1 MSTSPTRR
9 TFLHRSTAIIAGGFL
24 AGGINSLSAASYSRV
39 RGANEKLRGA
49 VIGFNGQG
57 KSHINAIKDH
67 LVALCDCDSKVL
79 AGAIGEFEKQ
89 HGRRVDGVEDFRALV
104 ERPDIDFV
112 TIATPNH
119 THALIATTAVV
130 AGKDVY
136 VEKPV
141 SHNVWEGRQIVRA
154 ARQHGRVVQTGTQS
168 RSSEALREAKQWVD
182 EGGLGKLIYA
192 VGTCYKPRKA
202 IGKLS
207 KPLEIPAH
215 INYDLWCGPAEK
227 RELFRPKLHYDWH
240 WDFNTGNGDMGNQ
253 GIHQMDIARWFVGH
267 AQISPRVLSIGGR
280 LGYEDAGDTPNTQ
293 TVIHAYENAPII
305 FETRGLPQS
314 KEHQDNRWGDSM
326 DNYLGSQIGVIVFY
340 ENGRLVIPNYH
351 QATAYDLD
359 GQVVKDFN
367 RGGDHFQNFLKA
379 VQDRDSKQLNA
390 DILEGHLSS
399 ALCHTGALSHQF
411 GRAATSAE
419 ILDKVRGDERFT
431 DSVQRMLDHIA
442 ANQVDLERTPLI
454 LGEELRFDGATE
466 SAIDNAQ
473 AQKAL
478 TRDYRPGF
486 ELPAVAAAAAG
497 VGATP

>member
-1 MSTSPTRR
+1 MSVSPSRR
-9 TFLHRSTAIIAGGFL
+9 NFLRQSSAFVAGGIL
-24 AGGINSLSAASYSRV
+24 AGGTNSLSAASYSRV
-39 RGANEKLRGA
+39 VGANEKLRGA

-57 KSHINAIKDH
+57 KSHIGAIKDH

-79 AGAIGEFEKQ
+79 NGAINEFEKQ
-89 HGRRVDGVEDFRALV
+89 HGRRVDGVEDFRTLV

-119 THALIATTAVV
+119 THALIAITAIV

-141 SHNVWEGRQIVRA
+141 SHNVWEGRQIVHA

-168 RSSEALREAKQWVD
+168 RSSVALHEAKQFVD
-182 EGGLGKLIYA
+182 DGGLGKLLYA

-202 IGKLS
+202 IGKLAQ
-207 KPLEIPAH
+207 PLEIPSH
-215 INYDLWCGPAEK
+215 VNYDLWCGPAEK
-227 RELFRPKLHYDWH
+227 RELLRPKLHYDWH

-267 AQISPRVLSIGGR
+267 SQISPRVLSIGGR

-293 TVIHAYENAPII
+293 TVIHAYESAPII
-305 FETRGLPQS
+305 FETRGLPKS

-340 ENGRLVIPNYH
+340 EGGRLVIPNYH
-351 QATAYDLD
+351 QAIAYDRD
-359 GQVVKDFN
+359 GQLLKDFN
-367 RGGDHFQNFLKA
+367 RGGDHFGNFLQA
-379 VQDRDSKQLNA
+379 VRDRDHTKLNA

-399 ALCHTGALSHQF
+399 ALCHTGAMSHQL
-411 GRAATSAE
+411 GRAASAQE
-419 ILDKVRGDERFT
+419 ILEKVGGDERFVE
-431 DSVQRMLDHIA
+431 SVQRMLQHIE
-442 ANQVDLERTPLI
+442 ANQVDLARTPLI
-454 LGEELRFDGATE
+454 LGEELRFDGLTE
-466 SAIDNAQ
+466 SAVDNAV

-478 TRDYRPGF
+478 KREYRAGF
-486 ELPAVAAAAAG
+486 ELPAVAEVAAA
-497 VGATP
+497 VGAGG